1 MDFDEWEEAYKRP
14 HPETTVKDMMR
25 ASYEAGRESVIAN
38 RETFQKVKAEGIRQ
52 GIKEGMARAKEII
65 RNVVY
70 TDSQVLYRQRQNL
83 LEELQSVDFLSV
95 YKEIDNE

>member
-1 MDFDEWEEAYKRP
+1 MAITEKEGREFNNGFNSGYE
-14 HPETTVKDMMR
+14 
-25 ASYEAGRESVIAN
+25 SGYEAGRESVIAN